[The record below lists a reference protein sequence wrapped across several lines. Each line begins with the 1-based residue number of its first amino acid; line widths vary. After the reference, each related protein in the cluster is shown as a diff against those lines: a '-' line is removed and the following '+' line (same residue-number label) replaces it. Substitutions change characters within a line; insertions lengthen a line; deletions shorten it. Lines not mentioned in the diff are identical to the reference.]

1 MTSSQEPLTKD
12 RKAELRER
20 YLQVD
25 TANVA
30 DILDELGRPDYGL
43 ASSFWP
49 IRESQNKLA
58 GWAYTIRGQMT
69 PYPGTGDPAKM
80 KAVAGLEPGQ
90 ISVWSGGGASGV
102 CFFGELIARGM
113 QHRGCAGALI
123 DGGIRDIEWIARMNF
138 PVFTQYRTPVQ
149 SIGRWQVNAWQTEVY
164 LPGATAARVT
174 VRPDDFIL
182 ADFDGAIVVPQE
194 LAETVLERAE
204 ALTQKEVAIRA
215 DLDRGLSLPEVLEKY
230 GHV

>member
-1 MTSSQEPLTKD
+1 MTQQPLTQEK
-12 RKAELRER
+12 RAELRGR
-20 YLQVD
+20 YLKVD

-30 DILDELGRPDYGL
+30 DVLDELGHPDYGL

-49 IRESQNKLA
+49 IKESQNKLA
-58 GWAYTIRGQMT
+58 GWAYTVRGQMT

-80 KAVAGLEPGQ
+80 EAVAGLQDGE

-102 CFFGELIARGM
+102 CFFGELIALGM

-138 PVFTQYRTPVQ
+138 PVFTQYRSPVQ
-149 SIGRWQVNAWQTEVY
+149 SIGRWQVNAWQVPVY
-164 LPGATAARVT
+164 LPGATSERVM
-174 VRPDDFIL
+174 VRPGDFIL
-182 ADFDGAIVVPQE
+182 ADVDGVIMVPHE
-194 LAETVLERAE
+194 LAETVLDRAE
-204 ALTQKEVAIRA
+204 ALTQKEVSIRE
-215 DLDRGLSLPEVLEKY
+215 DLGKGMSLSEVLKKY